1 VLVRRGRG
9 RYMETGWV
17 AGAAA
22 CLFVLP
28 VALHGFANWDAK
40 PKRDPSALSGGV
52 IRYLRERVPERSVV
66 YADLE
71 TSYRISAYVPVY
83 IAVAPPTHVADTR
96 ANHPA
101 TRRADWLRFRK
112 TGAVSIPE
120 RYGARWIVL
129 RRKET
134 VGPGAR
140 LVYRDDRFRVY
151 RIR

>member
-1 VLVRRGRG
+1 GGPALATWFALWGGLAAIVAGAVLVRRGRG
-9 RYMETGWV
+9 RYMETSWV

-28 VALHGFANWDAK
+28 VAVHGFANWDAK

-52 IRYLRERVPERSVV
+52 IRYLREHVPERSVT

-83 IAVAPPTHVADTR
+83 VAVAPPTHVADTR

-101 TRRADWLRFRK
+101 SRRADWLRFLK
-112 TGAVSIPE
+112 TGNVSIPE
-120 RYGARWIVL
+120 SYGARW
-129 RRKET
+129 
-134 VGPGAR
+134 
-140 LVYRDDRFRVY
+140 
-151 RIR
+151 